1 MYEKHKGHLVGLFRQ
16 PEQRLLSAYYDD
28 DDLFRAFP
36 DYIPVCSTETM
47 TQEMPMEVFIQKWAR
62 YETGQLVGKL
72 DLTAADVPKAIER
85 LEHGFAFVGLQEEWD
100 PQWLGGRAGSSRLRQ
115 GQGDLRTG
123 SAEVWDLP

>member
-47 TQEMPMEVFIQKWAR
+47 TQEMPMEAVVVSEHVESGA
-62 YETGQLVGKL
+62 
-72 DLTAADVPKAIER
+72 ER
-85 LEHGFAFVGLQEEWD
+85 V
-100 PQWLGGRAGSSRLRQ
+100 
-115 GQGDLRTG
+115 
-123 SAEVWDLP
+123 